1 MMDRRELDDRDGLV
15 KPPELTLSEAF
26 EELEDED
33 LSDWD
38 PIDEE
43 AFDEVFPQDWEDED
57 FDPFVDQDDC
67 SIWDPR
73 HDEL

>member
-1 MMDRRELDDRDGLV
+1 MMNRRDVDDREGLV
-15 KPPELTLSEAF
+15 KPPELELDDVF
-26 EELEDED
+26 DELEDED

-43 AFDEVFPQDWEDED
+43 AFDEAFPPDWEEDED
-57 FDPFVDQDDC
+57 FDPFKDQNDC

-73 HDEL
+73 AGR